1 MPRKRKS
8 YPELEALRHLLGNLP
23 DHEVAARA
31 GTSASIVG
39 RYRRS
44 LKIEAYDGYKFGN
57 DSQTPDASSPAAVH
71 LVGVSASRLQAP
83 ACCRGSGLPFP
94 EQMT

>member
-8 YPELEALRHLLGNLP
+8 YPELEALRHLLGKVP

-31 GTSASIVG
+31 GTSTSIVG

-44 LKIEAYDGYKFGN
+44 LKIGAYDGYKFGN
-57 DSQTPDASSPAAVH
+57 DAEQAAAKPKK
-71 LVGVSASRLQAP
+71 SAAK
-83 ACCRGSGLPFP
+83 A
-94 EQMT
+94 